1 VTQPL
6 DRTVSLPVLGALDKD
21 KRELWVSNPFLLPQI
36 GKNLSA
42 HERNCLYLNLD
53 GNDFIDVSFPSA
65 TDIDS
70 DSRSVIAADF
80 NGDGAP
86 DLLVASVGGGPL
98 RLFLNR
104 YPQRNRVKI
113 ELIGTK
119 SNRLAIGSRV
129 IAECGDQKFYR
140 DLFTDNGFMGQGPA
154 ELSLGIGSATQIDRL
169 IVRWPN
175 GQIQYFSNI
184 PAGSRVA
191 ITENTAD
198 FVVK

>member
-1 VTQPL
+1 MTQPL
-6 DRTVSLPVLGALDKD
+6 DRTVSLPVLGALDEE
-21 KRELWVSNPFLLPQI
+21 KRELWAASPFLLPQS

-53 GNDFIDVSFPSA
+53 GNDFIDVSFPSM

-80 NGDGAP
+80 NRDGAP

-104 YPQRNRVKI
+104 YPQRNRVQI

-140 DLFTDNGFMGQGPA
+140 DVFTENGFMGQGPA
-154 ELSLGIGSATQIDRL
+154 ELSLGIGSATSIDRL
-169 IVRWPN
+169 TVRWPS
-175 GQIQYFSNI
+175 GQVKQFSNI
-184 PAGSRVA
+184 PAGSSIA
-191 ITENTAD
+191 ITEDASD